1 MYFSLKNSPK
11 FFKNCLQIMKS
22 SKRIGLGVEQKSPSK
37 RNRNNR
43 PHNGCYSDSQIPNV
57 FATSSRCDET

>member
-1 MYFSLKNSPK
+1 MYFSLKDSQI
-11 FFKNCLQIMKS
+11 FLKNCLQIIKS

-43 PHNGCYSDSQIPNV
+43 PHNGYYSDSQIPNV
-57 FATSSRCDET
+57 FATSSRCEET